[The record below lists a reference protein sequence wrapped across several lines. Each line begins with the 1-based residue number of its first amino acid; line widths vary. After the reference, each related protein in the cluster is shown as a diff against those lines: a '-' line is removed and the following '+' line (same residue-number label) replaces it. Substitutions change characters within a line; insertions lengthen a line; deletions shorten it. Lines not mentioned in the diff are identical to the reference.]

1 MQVPDAPDNPV
12 MELQTE
18 AFDQEAMDI
27 NFRQADTCRVGRP
40 FSIKMMDT
48 IGLVVNEHH
57 PRVML
62 LR

>member
-1 MQVPDAPDNPV
+1 MQAPDAPDNPI

-27 NFRQADTCRVGRP
+27 NFRQADTCCIGCP
-40 FSIKMMDT
+40 FPIKMMDAVS
-48 IGLVVNEHH
+48 LVVDEHH